1 MTTDPTS
8 LGLPFRRT
16 GSDFETAS
24 RQALLTQ
31 KVLHVL
37 LSEGEMPWRTA
48 FRAALDQLRHRR
60 TDAVTIEL
68 VRVRVR
74 DALARWLPDVEL
86 LHVEVTA
93 EGNLLSLVVGVREGT
108 VNSVVELG
116 VS

>member
-1 MTTDPTS
+1 VTEPTS
-8 LGLPFRRT
+8 ISLPFHRD
-16 GSDFETAS
+16 GSDFAAATG
-24 RQALLTQ
+24 QTLLTQ

-60 TDAVTIEL
+60 TDAVTVEL

-74 DALARWLPDVEL
+74 DALARWLPEVEL
-86 LHVEVTA
+86 LRVEAVA
-93 EGNLLSLVVGVREGT
+93 EGNVLSLRVDVREGNVSAT
-108 VNSVVELG
+108 VELG

>member
-8 LGLPFRRT
+8 FGLPFRRT

-74 DALARWLPDVEL
+74 DALARWVPEVEL
-86 LHVEVTA
+86 LRVDATT
-93 EGNLLSLVVGVREGT
+93 EGNILSLRVDVREGDVRST
-108 VNSVVELG
+108 VELG

>member
-74 DALARWLPDVEL
+74 DALARWVPEVEL
-86 LHVEVTA
+86 LRVDATT
-93 EGNLLSLVVGVREGT
+93 EGNVLSLRVDVREGDVRST
-108 VNSVVELG
+108 VELG